1 MKKALYTLLTGF
13 LKFVLWYFINQVLF
27 WVSFWVDLGVWN
39 VVLTVVA
46 ALLYGLIFLTFFKKN
61 DTISGVVGMDVLS
74 SVVCFVLAFAETII
88 SNLIGP
94 VFIPEEIQFLAED
107 SYGNGFIVIFLFI
120 LYSAIIVVFKIIS
133 LIVAYAIKSKKE
145 DNERN
150 YPAPPPMV
158 TGN

>member
-145 DNERN
+145 DKERN

>member
-61 DTISGVVGMDVLS
+61 DTISGVVPS
-74 SVVCFVLAFAETII
+74 
-88 SNLIGP
+88 
-94 VFIPEEIQFLAED
+94 
-107 SYGNGFIVIFLFI
+107 
-120 LYSAIIVVFKIIS
+120 IS
-133 LIVAYAIKSKKE
+133 LCSSL
-145 DNERN
+145 N
-150 YPAPPPMV
+150 
-158 TGN
+158 

>member
-39 VVLTVVA
+39 VVLTVIA

-74 SVVCFVLAFAETII
+74 SVVCFVLAFAEIVIRPII
-88 SNLIGP
+88 VSGF
-94 VFIPEEIQFLAED
+94 VPEEIQFLAED
-107 SYGNGFIVIFLFI
+107 SYGNGFTVIFLFI

-158 TGN
+158 TEN

>member
-27 WVSFWVDLGVWN
+27 WVSFWIDLGVWN
-39 VVLTVVA
+39 VVLTVIA

-88 SNLIGP
+88 RNLIGP

>member
-133 LIVAYAIKSKKE
+133 LIVAYAIKPKKE